1 MDGHVPHGQ
10 GEVDILPGQFI
21 GFDAVD
27 VDGGIFRRRL
37 FDVACKR
44 RQDTAH
50 VISRQIRY
58 GRRLD
63 DGPRTVFR
71 IRRQAQGKFGMVRFD
86 VAVTVFNEARRLT
99 SIDGQDPRRQ
109 GIQGTGMA
117 HLLHTVNTAQAA
129 DDVMTGHTRRFQ
141 YIDDSVY
148 HKRFSISFTMSF
160 FASSSGLSRVQPAA
174 RTWPPPPKTAATAL
188 TSMPFERRLTRVSLS
203 LTYLTVKA
211 TSDPLTL
218 RA

>member
-1 MDGHVPHGQ
+1 MAHGQ
-10 GEVDILPGQFI
+10 GEIDILPGQFI
-21 GFDAVD
+21 SLDAID
-27 VDGGIFRRRL
+27 INRRIFGRCL

-71 IRRQAQGKFGMVRFD
+71 IRRQSQGEFGMVRFD
-86 VAVTVFNEARRLT
+86 IAVTVFNEARRLT
-99 SIDGQDPRRQ
+99 SIDGQDTRRQ
-109 GIQGTGMA
+109 GVQGTGMA

-129 DDVMTGHTRRFQ
+129 DDVMTGHARRFQ

-148 HKRFSISFTMSF
+148 HKRFSISFTISF
-160 FASSSGLSRVQPAA
+160 FASSKGLSKVHPAA
-174 RTWPPPPKTAATAL
+174 RT
-188 TSMPFERRLTRVSLS
+188 
-203 LTYLTVKA
+203 
-211 TSDPLTL
+211 
-218 RA
+218 